1 MNKTMNRGY
10 KEVRLDNNGRG
21 ADKSYHNP
29 LSKVFQYEYALY
41 TVVSRLFESVRCRS
55 LCISNLEAYFMELP
69 AGSDEAEGQKKTA
82 KKTQEKL
89 IAEVSALVERDVVG
103 KISFP
108 QINICAAEAA
118 AIPEEDGTH
127 TFVFTDG
134 IYGFKLHMTMPGKGK
149 QMGISVSDLYP
160 KSRDKKPIG
169 EEKQAGEVAGSIENA
184 ALFGAA

>member
-1 MNKTMNRGY
+1 MNKTMNKGY

-21 ADKSYHNP
+21 VDRSYHNP

-41 TVVSRLFESVRCRS
+41 TVVSGLFESVRCRS
-55 LCISNLEAYFMELP
+55 LCISNLEAYFMDLP
-69 AGSDEAEGQKKTA
+69 MRSDEDDDKKMN

-89 IAEVSALVERDVVG
+89 IAEVSALVARDVAG
-103 KISFP
+103 KINFP

-118 AIPEEDGTH
+118 AIPEEDGMH

-149 QMGISVSDLYP
+149 PIGISVSDLYS
-160 KSRDKKPIG
+160 KGRDKKP
-169 EEKQAGEVAGSIENA
+169 AGEVAGSIKNA
-184 ALFGAA
+184 ALSGAA